1 MNYTIEKN
9 THLLYLRNF
18 TFVFKIDFCG
28 FLYLAPSNFYLL
40 IFLMHPVFISVR
52 DFNFLFLW
60 KTEKS
65 VSTFPGFLT
74 RKMSYFY
81 PFIKAATSSSS
92 RAPKPECRKWRNYR
106 GNKSTKTA
114 KPDEDRRYNF
124 GTLIWALLFSALG
137 PIPHTAADIK
147 WPFKTSPV
155 EFFAKEFLKL
165 NFWNKFNAVKNIY
178 CCHSHFLSVTNHNS
192 LLHIQLM
199 SVVSMNQIFML
210 STGKDTFTTHY

>member
-28 FLYLAPSNFYLL
+28 FLYSAPSNFYLL

-52 DFNFLFLW
+52 DFNFLFSL
-60 KTEKS
+60 KNGKVRKH
-65 VSTFPGFLT
+65 VSWLPDQKNELFL
-74 RKMSYFY
+74 
-81 PFIKAATSSSS
+81 KAATSSSS

-114 KPDEDRRYNF
+114 QPDEDRRYNF
-124 GTLIWALLFSALG
+124 GTLIWALLFLTLG

-165 NFWNKFNAVKNIY
+165 NFWNKFNAAKNIY

-199 SVVSMNQIFML
+199 SVVSMNQILML
-210 STGKDTFTTHY
+210 STGKDTFTTHC